1 MKKSTAHLLRE
12 LEKGPVHVGP
22 RAKNLMGAARELVS
36 ASSIFKFEPYGAVW
50 RLTCSG
56 QGSILWV

>member
-1 MKKSTAHLLRE
+1 MKKSTVYLLKG

-22 RAKNLMGAARELVS
+22 RAKNLMAAGRELAFTS
-36 ASSIFKFEPYGAVW
+36 TIFKFEPYGAVW